1 MIMTMM
7 MMKHLLRVLGQSHAA
22 PPSSL
27 PPACRFIGLV
37 HFGVEFGDGLR
48 DRFRAVLPE
57 RWIRSDQLL
66 FQGRGL
72 GV

>member
-1 MIMTMM
+1 
-7 MMKHLLRVLGQSHAA
+7 
-22 PPSSL
+22 
-27 PPACRFIGLV
+27 V